1 MTRLVI
7 ILSLVGLTAPVF
19 AQEKARPCPKNKR
32 IEVLLTA
39 GEFKIPAYDA
49 RRGLMVVRPMTELLP
64 GLVREFSVR
73 LKLSQPEVL
82 MALRPDSLSLGME
95 TGPADLELV
104 IEGEPAAPV
113 VPPADKPDCAVLTVR
128 SMRLQRG
135 GVVLSRRDLAQPVD
149 SPPIETKVYT
159 RLHVERGEAR
169 APALEAVGRRLSER
183 CVRRALMQTPA
194 IQGAVSLQLA
204 KTLLGKPEEPKIVV
218 DGLVNH
224 QLSYCLVAAFRDE
237 AQVWTLLEPASRAYL
252 SLYLRGTVG
261 AAERPAEVEAAVLRS
276 AE

>member
-1 MTRLVI
+1 MRRFVT

-19 AQEKARPCPKNKR
+19 AQEKGPPCPKSKR
-32 IEVLLTA
+32 IEVHLAA

-49 RRGLMVVRPMTELLP
+49 QRGLMVVRPMTDLLP
-64 GLVREFSVR
+64 SVVREFSVR
-73 LKLSQPEVL
+73 LLLSQPEVL
-82 MALRPDSLSLGME
+82 MPLRPDSLSLGLE
-95 TGPADLELV
+95 TGAADLELV
-104 IEGEPAAPV
+104 VVGDPAAPAQ
-113 VPPADKPDCAVLTVR
+113 PPAAKPDCATLTVR
-128 SMRLQRG
+128 TLRLQHRG
-135 GVVLSRRDLAQPVD
+135 IVLSRRDLARPVD
-149 SPPIETKVYT
+149 EPALEAKVYT

-169 APALEAVGRRLSER
+169 APALEAVGRRLTER
-183 CVRRALMQTPA
+183 CVRRALTQTTA
-194 IQGAVSLQLA
+194 IQGALSLQLA

-237 AQVWTLLEPASRAYL
+237 PQVWALLEPASRAYL

-261 AAERPAEVEAAVLRS
+261 VAKKPFEGETVLRS